1 MEPKLSERIRKSFEK
16 KKEHA
21 ELMRT
26 IFAITAVLYV
36 GFIIWLACIHC
47 YEILWWAFNVWLL
60 LVVIAVKNQSEKTD
74 AKLVLTYLDYLESR
88 KELLTTLD
96 AVEREEQIKQASI
109 EYTKSNRPVCI
120 GGDRFSDMID
130 AMSVNKD
137 FIAGAKWADEN
148 RQNTNAL

>member
-26 IFAITAVLYV
+26 IFAITAVFYI

-47 YEILWWAFNVWLL
+47 YQILWWAFNVWLL
-60 LVVIAVKNQSEKTD
+60 LVVIAVKNQSESVD

-88 KELLTTLD
+88 DNLLNTLD
-96 AVEREEQIKQASI
+96 TAEREEQIKQASI

-148 RQNTNAL
+148 RQNS